1 VISMDILVIIILIIV
16 ALNTIILFNMLRL
29 IPKIQAQAEAL
40 ATDLMNKKIK
50 ELWERRD
57 ELKGPI
63 MQFIQELSKDMS
75 KGQASQGSTSIM
87 AGNMEIPLGFL
98 PKKYQ
103 GLAQLA
109 MMFLGRNKGG
119 NGGSGGSNPFG

>member
-1 VISMDILVIIILIIV
+1 VISMDILVIIILILV
-16 ALNTIILFNMLRL
+16 ALDTLILVNLVRL
-29 IPKIQAQAEAL
+29 IPKIQSQAEQL
-40 ATDLMNKKIK
+40 ATDLMNQKIK

-75 KGQASQGSTSIM
+75 KGQSQGSTAIM

-119 NGGSGGSNPFG
+119 NGGSGGTNPFG